1 MSGNYSL
8 HNVKD
13 ILFMYGTDVIETP
26 EFQDAF
32 YQIHHVRTTVAVH
45 SINVAVISIVLCIL
59 LSRIHVRT
67 DMKDVVRAALC
78 HDLGIMGRHHK
89 YRNNFECSQQHPV
102 DSVEVAKK
110 MNCPEMCFVCV
121 KSGNAFKSGTLYP
134 VQYDDDGNLF
144 VIDEDGDR
152 RSCISKD
159 TFFAF
164 MKKNNMVKLED

>member
-1 MSGNYSL
+1 MNGNYSL

-13 ILFMYGTDVIETP
+13 ILFMYGADVIETP

-45 SINVAVISIVLCIL
+45 SVNVAVISIVLCIL

-67 DMKDVVRAALC
+67 NMKDVVRAALC
-78 HDLGIMGRHHK
+78 HDLGIMGRHQK

-110 MNCPEMCFVCV
+110 ILD
-121 KSGNAFKSGTLYP
+121 G
-134 VQYDDDGNLF
+134 YDDKTLNMIETHMWPVRPGRPRSVEG
-144 VIDEDGDR
+144 VIITLADKYAAVMEGTHR
-152 RSCISKD
+152 AYHTRHIVLASHQ
-159 TFFAF
+159 
-164 MKKNNMVKLED
+164 